1 MVEVRVELRLAATVA
16 RYHRLTGID
25 EKGSCAR
32 TLDVASPA
40 ISCHSTQVGVFRW
53 GAGDD

>member
-1 MVEVRVELRLAATVA
+1 MVKVRVELRLAATVA
-16 RYHRLTGID
+16 RYYRPTGID

-40 ISCHSTQVGVFRW
+40 ISCHTTQVGVFRW